1 MSKKH
6 VLIMLACCLIPL
18 GFVAA
23 ILIFKMPV
31 NNALLFLMVLL
42 CPLSHI
48 LMMGK
53 MGHGDRAG
61 HEHHQPSETTSKPSP
76 KELGER

>member
-1 MSKKH
+1 MTKKH

-23 ILIFKMPV
+23 IMIFKVPV

-42 CPLSHI
+42 CPLGHV

-53 MGHGDRAG
+53 MGHEG
-61 HEHHQPSETTSKPSP
+61 HVHQSTSDKTPTP